1 MTHNVLREHGRA
13 PASSSGQTETRV
25 RLCWH
30 RAGLAQPGTHRRVAS
45 GQGGHCLCEPP
56 VSLGRAQS
64 PRHPACS
71 RGWSQD
77 SRRTLPRSCH
87 PGTACP
93 LPWRAPLCPGPS
105 LWPCPARTGDTGRAL
120 LPGAPSSSCGCGGWT
135 SLCTDTPR
143 DGPSL
148 TVPCHQGPQPGLR
161 GTAGSED
168 SRGLGRVPGEVKPDT
183 GVGSSPAASRP
194 SPATGQ
200 RQCGDSPVPP
210 SPQAGRGDR
219 EHTSTG
225 KGRVLPCSC
234 VARAAQEGIPLPG
247 A

>member
-1 MTHNVLREHGRA
+1 MEPGQQEDTVTVL
-13 PASSSGQTETRV
+13 P
-25 RLCWH
+25 
-30 RAGLAQPGTHRRVAS
+30 
-45 GQGGHCLCEPP
+45 
-56 VSLGRAQS
+56 
-64 PRHPACS
+64 PRHSLSPALES
-71 RGWSQD
+71 PAVSWSLPLALPSQD
-77 SRRTLPRSCH
+77 RGH
-87 PGTACP
+87 
-93 LPWRAPLCPGPS
+93 
-105 LWPCPARTGDTGRAL
+105 GDRGRAL